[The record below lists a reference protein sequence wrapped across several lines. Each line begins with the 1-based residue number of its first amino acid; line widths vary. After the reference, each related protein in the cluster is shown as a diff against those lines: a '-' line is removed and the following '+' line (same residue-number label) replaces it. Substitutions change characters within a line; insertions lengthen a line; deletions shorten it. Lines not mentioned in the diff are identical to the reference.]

1 MKWPAKGA
9 PRTLALG
16 RVGNAAQVWVNGQPL
31 ARPPAAP
38 GGWRAPVV
46 FPLPDG
52 VLKAG
57 VNTITVRIGNLRRE
71 GGFLDSPAG
80 MYIEGDQKLPLAGTW
95 QYRVERQTNAAAL
108 YGRPGEL
115 AAHVAAAVAAESG
128 ERGLTVAET
137 TPAAPADVALKLGV
151 IPHQLKFDKNELT
164 VKAGQF
170 VELVFANADVMQ
182 HNFLLGT
189 PGSLDRIGAAADA
202 MMTGPDGL
210 AQQYVPAIPEVLF
223 ATALVDP
230 GQTLTVQFKAPEQPG
245 EYPYVCT
252 FPGHWRVMN
261 GIMHVTPSDDRYGNA
276 APTLGSSM
284 TGHAG
289 ASMSDTIDRTR
300 LFTGCV
306 VALVATAFGFA
317 VRAAILGQ
325 WRAEFNLSQE
335 QIGYLLG
342 AGLFPFA
349 ISIILFS
356 LIIDRLGN
364 GVSMA
369 IAFTLHALSAVI
381 TVAAPLLLADPGAGP
396 DAVLEGQRN
405 GFALL
410 YIGTFIFALGNG
422 TIEAVVN
429 PVTATLYDRE
439 KTKYLNMLH
448 AGWPGGLVLGGLVA
462 IAVSFIDPA
471 RVPGSL
477 WQWQVGLVLVPTL
490 AYGLML
496 LGQRFPVQERVAA
509 NVPYYE
515 MLREFGAGS
524 CFVVCFF
531 LVAGLN
537 QILVILGVP
546 TFALAAQLGIALV
559 VTLLFAAY
567 VRSFGRPVFILLL
580 LIMVLLATTELGTD
594 SWISDIMHTVLE
606 SPTLGTLFLVWTS
619 LIMFVLRFFAGPIV
633 HRIGPLGLLAASAAV
648 AAVGLLWLSTAGTSP
663 DHALRRRHVLRR
675 WQDVLLADDARSRQ

>member
-1 MKWPAKGA
+1 MP
-9 PRTLALG
+9 
-16 RVGNAAQVWVNGQPL
+16 
-31 ARPPAAP
+31 
-38 GGWRAPVV
+38 
-46 FPLPDG
+46 
-52 VLKAG
+52 
-57 VNTITVRIGNLRRE
+57 
-71 GGFLDSPAG
+71 
-80 MYIEGDQKLPLAGTW
+80 
-95 QYRVERQTNAAAL
+95 
-108 YGRPGEL
+108 
-115 AAHVAAAVAAESG
+115 
-128 ERGLTVAET
+128 
-137 TPAAPADVALKLGV
+137 
-151 IPHQLKFDKNELT
+151 
-164 VKAGQF
+164 
-170 VELVFANADVMQ
+170 
-182 HNFLLGT
+182 
-189 PGSLDRIGAAADA
+189 
-202 MMTGPDGL
+202 
-210 AQQYVPAIPEVLF
+210 
-223 ATALVDP
+223 
-230 GQTLTVQFKAPEQPG
+230 
-245 EYPYVCT
+245 
-252 FPGHWRVMN
+252 
-261 GIMHVTPSDDRYGNA
+261 
-276 APTLGSSM
+276 
-284 TGHAG
+284 
-289 ASMSDTIDRTR
+289 DTIHRTR
-300 LFTGCV
+300 LFTGCI

-356 LIIDRLGN
+356 LVIDRLGN

-369 IAFTLHALSAVI
+369 IAFTLHVLSAVI
-381 TVAAPLLLADPGAGP
+381 TLAAPLALADPGAGP
-396 DAVLEGQRN
+396 EAVLAGQRN

-422 TIEAVVN
+422 TVEAVVN

-462 IAVSFIDPA
+462 IAVSFLDPA
-471 RVPGSL
+471 SVPGSL
-477 WQWQVGLVLVPTL
+477 WQWQLGLVLVPTA

-546 TFALAAQLGIALV
+546 AVGLAAQLGISLA

-567 VRSFGRPVFILLL
+567 VRSFGRPMFILLL
-580 LIMVLLATTELGTD
+580 LVMVLLATTELGTD

-619 LIMFVLRFFAGPIV
+619 FIMFVLRFFAGPIV

-648 AAVGLLWLSTAGTSP
+648 AAVGLLWLSSAGTSP
-663 DHALRRRHVLRR
+663 LVLFAAATFYGLGKTIFWPTTLGVVSEQYPRGGALMLNAIAGVGMISVGTLGNPAIGAVQDQALTAELRAADPVLAQRLVVSRPGLFGESYALDPAARTQLAEELAASAAALQAGAPQQPDGTNGSSGLEARHEELKR
-675 WQDVLLADDARSRQ
+675 QTALLAALDSRTKQATLGRIALLPVIMLACYLALIAYFRSTGGYRAEQLVPGARGVARQV